1 MNIITS
7 LNLATAGEL
16 GLTGILIG
24 ITVQAIKKTGK
35 IKSAYLPF
43 ISMGIGIGAG
53 LVAVFVTKDTNYLN
67 GAVAGLIVGAA
78 TSGLTDGLSVG
89 TTAVTTAK
97 ATKDA
102 AKTAAITQAVLNSIN
117 ATKSSDT
124 TQATETPTAI
134 EDKADVTTQQ

>member
-1 MNIITS
+1 MDIITS

-16 GLTGILIG
+16 ALISFFIG
-24 ITVQAIKKTGK
+24 VIVQAIKKTGK
-35 IKSAYLPF
+35 VKNTYLPF
-43 ISMGIGIGAG
+43 ISMGIGILAG
-53 LVAVFVTKDTNYLN
+53 LAAVVVTKDTNYLN

-102 AKTAAITQAVLNSIN
+102 AKTAAITQAVLTSIN
-117 ATKSSDT
+117 MK
-124 TQATETPTAI
+124 QPTDSVKV
-134 EDKADVTTQQ
+134 EDDESGNPAQK

>member
-1 MNIITS
+1 MDIITS

-16 GLTGILIG
+16 ALISFFIG
-24 ITVQAIKKTGK
+24 VVVQAVKKTGK
-35 IKSAYLPF
+35 VKNTYLPF
-43 ISMGIGIGAG
+43 ISMGIGILAG
-53 LVAVFVTKDTNYLN
+53 LAAVVVTKDTNYLN

-117 ATKSSDT
+117 MKQPTNSAKVEDDVSDNSA
-124 TQATETPTAI
+124 Q
-134 EDKADVTTQQ
+134 K

>member
-1 MNIITS
+1 MDIITS

-16 GLTGILIG
+16 GLTGLLIG
-24 ITVQAIKKTGK
+24 ITVQAIKKTG

-97 ATKDA
+97 ATKDE

-117 ATKSSDT
+117 TTKSSDT
-124 TQATETPTAI
+124 TQAVDTSNTEGGATS
-134 EDKADVTTQQ
+134 ETQK

>member
-1 MNIITS
+1 MDIITS

-16 GLTGILIG
+16 ALISFFIG
-24 ITVQAIKKTGK
+24 VVVQAVKKTGK
-35 IKSAYLPF
+35 VKNTYLPF
-43 ISMGIGIGAG
+43 ISIGIGILAG
-53 LVAVFVTKDTNYLN
+53 LAAVVVTKDTNYLN

-117 ATKSSDT
+117 MKQPTNSAKAEDDVSDNSA
-124 TQATETPTAI
+124 Q
-134 EDKADVTTQQ
+134 K

>member
-1 MNIITS
+1 MDIITS

-16 GLTGILIG
+16 ALISFFIG
-24 ITVQAIKKTGK
+24 VIVQAIKKTGK
-35 IKSAYLPF
+35 VKNTYLPF
-43 ISMGIGIGAG
+43 ISMVIGILAG
-53 LVAVFVTKDTNYLN
+53 LAAVVVTKDTNYLN

-89 TTAVTTAK
+89 KTAVTTAK

-117 ATKSSDT
+117 TTKSSDT
-124 TQATETPTAI
+124 TQAVDTSNTEGGSTSEAQ
-134 EDKADVTTQQ
+134 K

>member
-1 MNIITS
+1 MDIITS

-16 GLTGILIG
+16 ALISFFIG
-24 ITVQAIKKTGK
+24 VVVQAVKKTGK
-35 IKSAYLPF
+35 VKNTYLPF
-43 ISMGIGIGAG
+43 ISMGIGILAG
-53 LVAVFVTKDTNYLN
+53 LAAVVVTKDTNYFN

-117 ATKSSDT
+117 MKQPTNSAKVEDDVSDNSA
-124 TQATETPTAI
+124 Q
-134 EDKADVTTQQ
+134 K